1 MMMKSR
7 TGKDTFIDKGAR
19 QTKGRQTAP
28 KTNAQRWEDTQ
39 RVRVSAKPAG
49 RSSIDGWSCP
59 ALPHLH
65 RMSATTAD
73 VDKDDPET
81 VCPRTNCLS
90 IPSRALQTKL
100 SRSAEELGP
109 LMNSPMLSES
119 SAGPK

>member
-19 QTKGRQTAP
+19 QTKGRKTAHN
-28 KTNAQRWEDTQ
+28 TNVQRWEDTQ

-65 RMSATTAD
+65 RMRAITAD

-81 VCPRTNCLS
+81 VFPRTNWLS
-90 IPSRALQTKL
+90 IPARALRTKL
-100 SRSAEELGP
+100 SRSAEEIGP
-109 LMNSPMLSES
+109 
-119 SAGPK
+119 